1 MTLKQTGLR
10 TDISVW
16 SFLCNTYGDVDDDVH
31 DDVDYDDDV
40 NGEVDAD
47 NDVNGVDDDVEPDGA

>member
-1 MTLKQTGLR
+1 M
-10 TDISVW
+10 
-16 SFLCNTYGDVDDDVH
+16 CNTYGDVD